1 MKNHP
6 TTDLLANAGQ
16 TPGQMPGQT
25 PGQTLGQWPLD
36 VDRLNQQAADML
48 QAARPN
54 FRDWAIEVTQV
65 AGAEVLDFRSPHCP
79 AAAGQLLARVS
90 AGGGLDVSL
99 EPAAA
104 DAAWEFDV
112 VVRTDEPLSA
122 CLGAQYAGWPLSC
135 GKYFAMVSGPIRGA
149 RGREPL
155 FQHFHTPVDPEP
167 ARATATQS
175 SAPPRVAVLE
185 SDHLPDAATVVQMA
199 AECGCPPEQLW
210 LCVAG
215 TASPAGTLQVV
226 ARSLETALH
235 QGEVLGLPL
244 AEIHR
249 GAGRAPL
256 PPVPRQSLT
265 AIGWTND
272 AIIYH
277 GQVDWWVDGDWSL
290 WQGWGPQLISA
301 NSPSFGQTFLQLFR
315 QAGYDFYQL
324 DPRLFAPATLTLHH
338 SATGQSQAC
347 GQVSPDFLRQSWVE

>member
-6 TTDLLANAGQ
+6 TTDPTAEAGNSHEQ
-16 TPGQMPGQT
+16 V
-25 PGQTLGQWPLD
+25 LGHWPLD
-36 VDRLNQQAADML
+36 VDRLNRQAADLL
-48 QAARPN
+48 QAARPH
-54 FRDWAIEVTQV
+54 FQAWSIEVTQV
-65 AGAEVLDFRSPHCP
+65 GGAEVLDFRSPHCP
-79 AAAGQLLARVS
+79 AAAGQLLASVS
-90 AGGGLDVSL
+90 SGGGLDVSL

-104 DAAWEFDV
+104 DATWEWEV
-112 VVRTDEPLSA
+112 VVRTAEPLST

-155 FQHFHTPVDPEP
+155 FQHFCAPADPAPVPP
-167 ARATATQS
+167 ALNFGA
-175 SAPPRVAVLE
+175 APPRVAVLE
-185 SDHLPDAATVVQMA
+185 SDHLPDAATVAQMS
-199 AECGCPPEQLW
+199 AESGCKPEQLR
-210 LCVAG
+210 LCVAS

-244 AEIHR
+244 AQVQR

-277 GQVDWWVDGDWSL
+277 GQVDWWVDGDWSQ
-290 WQGWGPQLISA
+290 WQAWGPQLISA
-301 NSPSFGQTFLQLFR
+301 NSPSCGQTFLQLFR

-338 SATGQSQAC
+338 RAGAQSQAF
-347 GQVSPDFLRQSWVE
+347 GQVSPEFLRQSWVE

>member
-6 TTDLLANAGQ
+6 TTENDSEAGSLEARSREH
-16 TPGQMPGQT
+16 GSLEHGS
-25 PGQTLGQWPLD
+25 LENWPLD
-36 VDRLNQQAADML
+36 VLRLNQQAAAAV
-48 QAARPN
+48 QAARPQ
-54 FRDWAIEVTQV
+54 FADWAIEVQQV
-65 AGAEVLDFRSPHCP
+65 AGAEVLDFRSPACP

-90 AGGGLDVSL
+90 SGGGLEVEV
-99 EPAAA
+99 EPAAE
-104 DAAWEFDV
+104 DAPWQWDV
-112 VVRTDEPLSA
+112 VVRTAEPLPA

-155 FQHFHTPVDPEP
+155 FQHFQVP
-167 ARATATQS
+167 ADAWQSQPTAL
-175 SAPPRVAVLE
+175 RVAVLE
-185 SDHLPDAATVVQMA
+185 SDHLPDAATVEQMA
-199 AECGCPPEQLW
+199 AECHCDPEQLL

-235 QGEVLGLPL
+235 QGEVLHAPLGLL
-244 AEIHR
+244 R
-249 GAGRAPL
+249 QGQGRAPL

-277 GQVDWWVDGDWSL
+277 GQVDWWVDGDWSAWSML
-290 WQGWGPQLISA
+290 GPQLISE
-301 NSPSFGQTFLQLFR
+301 NSPSYGQTFLQLFR
-315 QAGYDFYQL
+315 QAGHDFYKL

-338 SATGQSQAC
+338 IPSQQTAHF
-347 GQVSPDFLRQSWVE
+347 GTPRPEFLVQSWVE